1 MIQVKKRKRKDAQRK
16 GREGGEPAKGTHG
29 QVEEV

>member
-1 MIQVKKRKRKDAQRK
+1 MIQVKKRKRKDTQRK
-16 GREGGEPAKGTHG
+16 GREGGEPAKGTQG